1 MIYSESA
8 MLILKESSKCDK
20 KSHTYETDAVCSDFQ
35 DTMSGLD
42 SRELSYTIDSLPVI
56 KSTGG
61 RECGECGSKCESY
74 LIGFD
79 MLNKICESYDD
90 IDDEVQAYYAVCE
103 HYGFEDGDLAVVF
116 ESDEVAEQIIEE
128 AKSTKKCGLAKD
140 CDDAI
145 KTFQSKG
152 IGVFKKKS
160 SKKKKKK

>member
-74 LIGFD
+74 
-79 MLNKICESYDD
+79 DD
-90 IDDEVQAYYAVCE
+90 IDNEIEAYYAVCE
-103 HYGFEDGDLAVVF
+103 HYGFEEGDLAVVF

-152 IGVFKKKS
+152 IGVFKKKP